1 MRSYP
6 STRVRCSDQER
17 QAATAQE
24 RRTAERSYH
33 MPVGGSGSREEQPQF
48 QGAAAAG
55 CRRAERNY
63 STFKV
68 RRDGCEK
75 IPLCQGKEQ
84 RLRFAGAAVKRYPT
98 SKVRETQV
106 RW

>member
-6 STRVRCSDQER
+6 LPRDRGSDQER

-24 RRTAERSYH
+24 RWAAERSYH
-33 MPVGGSGSREEQPQF
+33 TPEGWGGSREEQPQF

-55 CRRAERNY
+55 CRRVERNY
-63 STFKV
+63 STFRV
-68 RRDGCEK
+68 RRGGREK

-84 RLRFAGAAVKRYPT
+84 QLRFAGAA
-98 SKVRETQV
+98 
-106 RW
+106 